1 MSEPV
6 EIPADMAEQ
15 VQELCLALP
24 EVTVRVDESRRST
37 RSTAYSYDIRR
48 RSFCLLVAV
57 ADPAG
62 VVVPVLV
69 LRAAAD
75 ERAALLSGGDPYFP
89 PRGGRDRVGLV
100 LGDTT
105 DWQEVRELI
114 IESYCK
120 LAPKKLCAVLDTPTP
135 PVEHLDA

>member
-6 EIPADMAEQ
+6 EIPADIAER
-15 VQELCLALP
+15 VQGLCLALP
-24 EVTVRVDESRRST
+24 EVTVRVAESRRST

-48 RSFCLLVAV
+48 GSFCLLVAV

-75 ERAALLSGGDPYFP
+75 ERAALLARGDPYFP
-89 PRGGRDRVGLV
+89 PRAARDRLGLV
-100 LGDTT
+100 LRDTT
-105 DWQEVRELI
+105 DWQEVRELV

-120 LAPKKLCAVLDTPTP
+120 LAPKKLCAVLDFPTP
-135 PVEHLDA
+135 PVEHLDV